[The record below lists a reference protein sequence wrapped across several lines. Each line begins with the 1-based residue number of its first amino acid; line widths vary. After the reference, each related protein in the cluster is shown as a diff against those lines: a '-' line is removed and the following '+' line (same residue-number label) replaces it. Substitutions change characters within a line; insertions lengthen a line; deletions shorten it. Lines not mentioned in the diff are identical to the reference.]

1 MMKKTYIH
9 PEMEIVKIETQQVIA
24 TSSLGMGSGTQPPSG
39 ADSRLFED
47 FDVFGAFNDMNDL
60 QDLFKE

>member
-1 MMKKTYIH
+1 MMKKTYIN
-9 PEMEIVKIETQQVIA
+9 PTMKVVNIKTNTQLLA
-24 TSSLGMGSGTQPPSG
+24 GSPGLSGEYGGGTIL
-39 ADSRLFED
+39 SREFED